1 MSNAQ
6 DHTALPQGRDI
17 PILLLGI
24 IGIGTS
30 GPLIAKSV
38 MPVPSLIFWRNLAG
52 SLIMTPFAIRRGEW
66 KIPAQRR
73 AIRIAAL
80 SGVFLALHFIGFFLA
95 MRFTSVAAGTALA
108 ALQPIFSAIY
118 VRSQGGHIARISL
131 FGMLVAFASVFI
143 ITGVDLKLSV
153 RAFEGD
159 LFASACALLSATYVM
174 FGSKVQSEI
183 STSTY
188 TSICYGACALTALP
202 MIFITGSTFIAF
214 PKVQWLW
221 VGLLVLGAQ
230 LLGHTMFN
238 LSLKRL
244 SPVVVSLVV
253 FFEVPVAAVF
263 ALLWL
268 HQKPSAGIIPG
279 VIGILIGCSIFV
291 MGRNSSK

>member
-1 MSNAQ
+1 MSQ
-6 DHTALPQGRDI
+6 TTDHTALPKGRDI

-38 MPVPSLIFWRNLAG
+38 MPIPSLIFWRNLAG
-52 SLIMTPFAIRRGEW
+52 SMIMSPFALRRGEW
-66 KIPAQRR
+66 KSPAQRK

-80 SGVFLALHFIGFFLA
+80 SGFVLAFHFIGFFLA

-118 VRSQGGHIARISL
+118 VRSRGGHIARLSL
-131 FGMLVAFASVFI
+131 LGMLVAFSSVFI
-143 ITGVDLKLSV
+143 ITGVDLKLSI

-159 LFASACALLSATYVM
+159 LFAIICAFLSATYVM

-188 TSICYGACALTALP
+188 TSVCYGVCAITALP

-214 PKVQWLW
+214 PKIQWLW

-230 LLGHTMFN
+230 IMGHTMLN

-244 SPVVVSLVV
+244 SPVVVSLAV
-253 FFEVPVAAVF
+253 FFEVPVAAIF

-279 VIGILIGCSIFV
+279 VIGILLGCTIFV
-291 MGRNSSK
+291 LGRNSK

>member
-1 MSNAQ
+1 MNQAQ
-6 DHTALPQGRDI
+6 DHTALPKGRDI
-17 PILLLGI
+17 PILLMGI

-38 MPVPSLIFWRNLAG
+38 MPVPTLIFWRNLAG
-52 SLIMTPFAIRRGEW
+52 SLIMSPFALRKREW
-66 KIPAQRR
+66 KTAAQRR
-73 AIRIAAL
+73 AITIAAL
-80 SGVFLALHFIGFFLA
+80 SGVFLAFHFIGFFLA

-118 VRSQGGHIARISL
+118 VRFKGGHIAKLSL
-131 FGMLVAFASVFI
+131 FGMFVAFASVLI
-143 ITGVDLKLSV
+143 ITGVDFSLSI

-159 LFASACALLSATYVM
+159 LFAIGCAVLSATYVM
-174 FGSKVQSEI
+174 IGSKVQSQI
-183 STSTY
+183 ATSTY
-188 TSICYGACALTALP
+188 TTVCYGVCALTAFP
-202 MIFITGSTFIAF
+202 MIFLTSSTFIAF

-221 VGLLVLGAQ
+221 LGLLVLGAQ

-268 HQKPSAGIIPG
+268 HQIPSAGIIPG
-279 VIGILIGCSIFV
+279 VIGILIGCTFFV
-291 MGRNSSK
+291 MGRNSK

>member
-1 MSNAQ
+1 MSKAN

-30 GPLIAKSV
+30 GPLIAKSA
-38 MPVPSLIFWRNLAG
+38 MPVPTLIFWRNLAG
-52 SLIMTPFAIRRGEW
+52 SLIMAPFALRRAEW
-66 KIPAQRR
+66 RTPQQRK
-73 AIRIAAL
+73 AIRIAAIA
-80 SGVFLALHFIGFFLA
+80 GVFLALHFIGFFLA
-95 MRFTSVAAGTALA
+95 MHFTSVAAGTALA

-118 VRSQGGHIARISL
+118 IRLRGGHIARISL
-131 FGMLVAFASVFI
+131 VGMLIAFISVVV
-143 ITGVDLKLSV
+143 ITGVDFKLSI

-159 LFASACALLSATYVM
+159 LFAIICAMLAAAYVM

-202 MIFITGSTFIAF
+202 MILLTGSTLIAF
-214 PKVQWLW
+214 PKIEWLW

-230 LLGHTMFN
+230 LMGHTMFN

-253 FFEVPVAAVF
+253 FFEVPVAAIF
-263 ALLWL
+263 AYLWL
-268 HQKPSAGIIPG
+268 HQNPSSGIIPG

-291 MGRNSSK
+291 LGRNSL

>member
-1 MSNAQ
+1 MSKAT

-30 GPLIAKSV
+30 GTLIAKSV
-38 MPVPSLIFWRNLAG
+38 MPVPTLIFWRNLAG
-52 SLIMTPFAIRRGEW
+52 SLIMSPFALRRGEW
-66 KIPAQRR
+66 KSPAQRK

-80 SGVFLALHFIGFFLA
+80 SGIFLAFHFIGFFLA

-118 VRSQGGHIARISL
+118 VRSQGGHIAKLSL

-143 ITGVDLKLSV
+143 ITGVDFSLSI

-159 LFASACALLSATYVM
+159 LFAIICAMLSATYVM

-188 TSICYGACALTALP
+188 TSVCYGVCALTALP

-253 FFEVPVAAVF
+253 FFEVPVAAIF

-291 MGRNSSK
+291 MGRNSK